1 MANFAPYSNYGYFAL
16 IKETTAGVA
25 VKPTIYQKITTE
37 SLMASFNIQ
46 PINEIAGDRERN
58 IKSIQ
63 GSIEMSGDV
72 EFFVEEKLI
81 GHWLRSLL
89 GAPVTQT
96 ATTGVYAHE
105 FKVQNEGK
113 TYTMDVQPADAPW
126 VHRFFGV
133 RVMGLTF
140 TKEDNGILASAS
152 LMPTK
157 AFILAKVTTAANSG
171 TTLLVD
177 QTEGLTTADTILVLD
192 KANGYTTVKELTISS
207 VDSAT
212 QLTTST
218 IDVQLD
224 VGDIVVIKRA
234 TVTDSSYT
242 QCKPFQFSN
251 GTTIYE
257 GDDIDNLTAITKEDF
272 EIALTNDLEAR
283 YGSGSTEAARYPF
296 EVLTKGY
303 TATGKMTR
311 FYNSEL
317 NLARLRGNTKVG
329 IRYLFQGLSA
339 ITANS
344 AQAASSTWGASNGFT
359 VTASTA
365 GKAGNDIN
373 VQLVVNTTD
382 TLAVTKSGNN
392 IIVKLAS
399 TTASNNTGTLIAAA
413 IDALSDVASAAAGT
427 GATTFTAA
435 EDNANLGFKS
445 SGTNAV
451 GLDAS
456 QVPYLQVD
464 FADGRYEPFFPSNEE
479 DNIVPEEITFTA
491 YKDQS
496 CDTLA
501 YQKGWSTRVLLVNG
515 TSSY

>member
-16 IKETTAGVA
+16 VKETTAGTA
-25 VKPTIYQKITTE
+25 VKPSIYQKITSE

-58 IKSIQ
+58 QKAIQ

-72 EFFVEEKLI
+72 EFYVEEKLV

-89 GAPVTQT
+89 GAPTTQT

-133 RVMGLTF
+133 RVMGMNF
-140 TKEDNGILASAS
+140 TKEDNGIMCSAS

-157 AFILAKVTTAANSG
+157 AFILAKVTTSANSG

-192 KANGYTTVKELTISS
+192 KADGYTTLAELTITSI
-207 VDSAT
+207 DSAT
-212 QLTTST
+212 QLTVST
-218 IDVQLD
+218 IGVQLD
-224 VGDIVVIKRA
+224 IGDLVVIKRA
-234 TVTDSSYT
+234 TVTESSYT

-251 GTTIYE
+251 GTTVYE
-257 GDDIDNLTAITKEDF
+257 GDDIDNVTAITKEDF
-272 EIALTNDLEAR
+272 EITLSNDLEAR
-283 YGSGSTEAARYPF
+283 FGSGSTEAARYPF

-303 TATGKMTR
+303 TATGKLTR
-311 FYNSEL
+311 FYGNEM

-329 IRYLFQGLSA
+329 IRYLFQGLEA
-339 ITANS
+339 IAANS

-373 VQLVVNTTD
+373 VQLVVNTSD

-392 IIVKLAS
+392 IIVKLANA
-399 TTASNNTGTLIAAA
+399 TASNNTGTLIAAA

-427 GATTFTAA
+427 GATTFTVA

-445 SGTNAV
+445 SGANTV

-456 QVPYLQVD
+456 QVPYLQID
-464 FADGRYEPFFPSNEE
+464 FADARYEPFFPSNEE
-479 DNIVPEEITFTA
+479 DNVVPEEIDFTA
-491 YKDQS
+491 YKDGS
-496 CDTLA
+496 CDLLA
-501 YQKGWSTRVLLVNG
+501 HKKGWSTRVLLVNG